1 MNHESAQYTTP
12 EIVDHGTV
20 ESITAGASDGD
31 FLDADFDIHTPKK
44 DLTFSI

>member
-1 MNHESAQYTTP
+1 MNYESAEYTTP
-12 EIVDHGTV
+12 KIVDHGTV

-31 FLDADFDIHTPKK
+31 FLDADFPVTTPKK